1 MSQPLVLKPLSP
13 EEERRA
19 QIRAKNIMLWLFLAS
34 VTLFFAALTS
44 VYVVRKDGS
53 DWLEFALPE
62 PFTHSTIVLLLS
74 SLVMVVLQGVV
85 RKDRAANRWILS
97 GGILLTFVLGCWFT
111 QLQWEGYK
119 ALVGQQIYLVDNRT
133 GNVSGSFFYIIT
145 GAHFAHIIS
154 GLLAL
159 LWLLGNAF
167 RGKLRA
173 NHHHNLSRT
182 AIYWHFLDFL
192 WLYLF
197 LFLSYAE
204 QLI

>member
-1 MSQPLVLKPLSP
+1 MKEPLVLKPLSP
-13 EEERRA
+13 EEERKA
-19 QIRAKNIMLWLFLAS
+19 NIRAKNIMLWLFLAS

-53 DWLEFALPE
+53 DWLEFSLPE
-62 PFTHSTIVLLLS
+62 PFTHSTIVLLMS
-74 SLVMVVLQGVV
+74 SLLMALLQWLV
-85 RKDRAANRWILS
+85 RTDRPMNRWLLS
-97 GGILLTFVLGCWFT
+97 AGIAVIFGLGIWFT

-119 ALVGQQIYLVDNRT
+119 ALVAQNIFLVDNRT

-159 LWLLGNAF
+159 VWTFAKAIRGNLTAQS
-167 RGKLRA
+167 
-173 NHHHNLSRT
+173 HHNLSRT

-197 LFLSYAE
+197 LFLSYAD

>member
-1 MSQPLVLKPLSP
+1 MKEPLVLKPLSP
-13 EEERRA
+13 EEERKA
-19 QIRAKNIMLWLFLAS
+19 NIRAKNIMLWLFLAS

-53 DWLEFALPE
+53 DWLEFSLPE
-62 PFTHSTIVLLLS
+62 PFTHSTIVLLMS
-74 SLVMVVLQGVV
+74 SLLMALLQWLV
-85 RKDRAANRWILS
+85 RTDRSMNRWLLS
-97 GGILLTFVLGCWFT
+97 AGIAVIFGLGIWFT

-119 ALVGQQIYLVDNRT
+119 ALVAQNIFLVDNRT

-159 LWLLGNAF
+159 VWTFAKAIRGNLTAQS
-167 RGKLRA
+167 
-173 NHHHNLSRT
+173 HHNLSRT

-197 LFLSYAE
+197 LFLSYAD

>member
-1 MSQPLVLKPLSP
+1 MKEPLVLKPLSP
-13 EEERRA
+13 EEERKA
-19 QIRAKNIMLWLFLAS
+19 NIRAKNIMLWLFLAS

-53 DWLEFALPE
+53 DWLEFSLPE
-62 PFTHSTIVLLLS
+62 PFTQSTIVLLMS
-74 SLVMVVLQGVV
+74 SLLMALLQWLV
-85 RKDRAANRWILS
+85 RTDRPLNRWLLS
-97 GGILLTFVLGCWFT
+97 AGIALVFGLGIWFT

-119 ALVGQQIYLVDNRT
+119 ALVAQNIFLVDNRT

-154 GLLAL
+154 GLFAL
-159 LWLLGNAF
+159 VWTFLKAIRGNLTA
-167 RGKLRA
+167 KS
-173 NHHHNLSRT
+173 HHNLSRT

-197 LFLSYAE
+197 LFLSYAD

>member
-1 MSQPLVLKPLSP
+1 MKEPLVLKPLSP
-13 EEERRA
+13 EEERKA
-19 QIRAKNIMLWLFLAS
+19 NIRAKNIMLWLFLAS

-53 DWLEFALPE
+53 DWLEFSLPE
-62 PFTHSTIVLLLS
+62 PFTHSTIVLLMS
-74 SLVMVVLQGVV
+74 SLLMALLQWLV
-85 RKDRAANRWILS
+85 RTDRSMNRWLLS
-97 GGILLTFVLGCWFT
+97 AGIAVIFGLGIWFT

-119 ALVGQQIYLVDNRT
+119 ALVAQNIFLVDNRT

-159 LWLLGNAF
+159 IWTFLKAIRGNLTAQS
-167 RGKLRA
+167 
-173 NHHHNLSRT
+173 HHNLSRT

-197 LFLSYAE
+197 LFLSYAD

>member
-1 MSQPLVLKPLSP
+1 MKEPLVLKPLSP
-13 EEERRA
+13 EEERKA
-19 QIRAKNIMLWLFLAS
+19 NIRAKNIMLWLFLAS

-53 DWLEFALPE
+53 DWLEFSLPE
-62 PFTHSTIVLLLS
+62 PFTHSTIVLLMS
-74 SLVMVVLQGVV
+74 SLLMALLQWLV
-85 RKDRAANRWILS
+85 RTDRSMNRWLLS
-97 GGILLTFVLGCWFT
+97 AGIAVIFGLGIWFT

-119 ALVGQQIYLVDNRT
+119 ALVAQNIFLVDNRT

-159 LWLLGNAF
+159 VWTFAKAIRGNLTAE
-167 RGKLRA
+167 
-173 NHHHNLSRT
+173 NHHNLRRT

-197 LFLSYAE
+197 LFLSYAD

>member
-1 MSQPLVLKPLSP
+1 MKEPLVLKPLSP
-13 EEERRA
+13 EEERKA
-19 QIRAKNIMLWLFLAS
+19 NIRAKNIMLWLFLAS

-53 DWLEFALPE
+53 DWLEFSLPE
-62 PFTHSTIVLLLS
+62 PFTHSTIVLLMS
-74 SLVMVVLQGVV
+74 SLLMALLQWLV
-85 RKDRAANRWILS
+85 RTDRTMNRWLLS
-97 GGILLTFVLGCWFT
+97 AGIAVIFGLGIWFT

-119 ALVGQQIYLVDNRT
+119 ALVAQNIFLVDNRT

-159 LWLLGNAF
+159 VWTFVKAIRGNLTAQS
-167 RGKLRA
+167 
-173 NHHHNLSRT
+173 HHNLSRT

-197 LFLSYAE
+197 LFLSYAD

>member
-1 MSQPLVLKPLSP
+1 MSKPLVLKTLSP
-13 EEERRA
+13 EEEYRA
-19 QIRAKNIMLWLFLAS
+19 KIRAKNIMLWLFLAS
-34 VTLFFAALTS
+34 VTLFFSALTS

-62 PFTHSTIVLLLS
+62 PFTHSTIVLLAS
-74 SLVMVVLQGVV
+74 SLVMGILQWVV
-85 RKDRAANRWILS
+85 RKDRSANRWILS
-97 GGILLTFVLGCWFT
+97 GGLVLVLLLGCWFA

-119 ALVGQQIYLVDNRT
+119 ALVAQNIFLVDNRT

-159 LWLLGNAF
+159 LWPLGSAF
-167 RGKLRA
+167 RGKLTA
-173 NHHHNLSRT
+173 ENHHNLRRT